1 MATSGS
7 RDFQP
12 NVGEWIEEA
21 YERCGLELRTAY
33 DARTARR
40 SLNILFADWANR
52 GLNQWTISNVSQTLT
67 EGTDS
72 YSLNDYVIDVLD
84 VILRRTVNDV
94 ATDYQMNQVGR
105 AEYWNIPTK
114 STKARPTQWFLDKQV
129 TPKIYIW
136 PAPENSTDVIKMNQ
150 LLRIEDADGSVNDLQ
165 MPFRFYPALVAGL
178 AFYLSQKRAP
188 ERMESLKSLYEDEFA
203 RALAQDESR
212 ASLMIKPTC
221 APMAIKDGLCIR
233 QIRIRNL

>member
-12 NVGEWIEEA
+12 DVGEWIEEA

-84 VILRRTVNDV
+84 VVLRRTVNDV

-188 ERMESLKSLYEDEFA
+188 ERMESLKAIYEDEFA

-212 ASLMIKPTC
+212 ASLMVKPN
-221 APMAIKDGLCIR
+221 MRSYGY
-233 QIRIRNL
+233 

>member
-40 SLNILFADWANR
+40 SLNILFAAWANR

-114 STKARPTQWFLDKQV
+114 STKARPTQWFLDKLV

-212 ASLMIKPTC
+212 ASLMIKPN
-221 APMAIKDGLCIR
+221 MRSYGY
-233 QIRIRNL
+233 

>member
-12 NVGEWIEEA
+12 NVAEWIEEA
-21 YERCGLELRTAY
+21 YERCGLEMRTAY

-72 YSLNDYVIDVLD
+72 YSLNAYVVDVLD
-84 VILRRTVNDV
+84 VVLRRTENSVT
-94 ATDYQMNQVGR
+94 TDYQMNQIGR
-105 AEYWNIPTK
+105 SEYWNIPNK
-114 STKARPTQWFLDKQV
+114 ATKARPTQYFLDKQE
-129 TPKIYIW
+129 TPKIYVW
-136 PAPENSTDVIKMNQ
+136 PAPDNSTDIIKMNQ
-150 LLRIEDADGSVNDLQ
+150 ILRIEDADTSVNDVQ
-165 MPFRFYPALVAGL
+165 VPFRFYPCLVAGL
-178 AFYLSQKRAP
+178 AYYLSQKRAP
-188 ERMESLKSLYEDEFA
+188 ERMDALKAMYEDEFA

-212 ASLMIKPTC
+212 ASLMVKPN
-221 APMAIKDGLCIR
+221 MRSYGY
-233 QIRIRNL
+233 

>member
-12 NVGEWIEEA
+12 NVAEWIEEA
-21 YERCGLELRTAY
+21 YERCGLEMRTAY

-72 YSLNDYVIDVLD
+72 YSLNAYVVDVLD
-84 VILRRTVNDV
+84 VVLRRTKNSVV
-94 ATDYQMNQVGR
+94 TDYQMSQIGR
-105 AEYWNIPTK
+105 SEYWNIPSK
-114 STKARPTQWFLDKQV
+114 ANKARPTQYFLDKQE
-129 TPKIYIW
+129 TPKIYVW
-136 PAPENSTDVIKMNQ
+136 PAPENSTDIIKMNQ
-150 LLRIEDADGSVNDLQ
+150 ILRIEDADTSVNDVQ
-165 MPFRFYPALVAGL
+165 VPFRFYPCLVAGL
-178 AFYLSQKRAP
+178 AYYISQKRAP
-188 ERMESLKSLYEDEFA
+188 DRIQILKGMYEEEFA

-212 ASLMIKPTC
+212 ASLMVKPN
-221 APMAIKDGLCIR
+221 MRSYGY
-233 QIRIRNL
+233 